1 MVVRTPHHLASPVC
15 RRPATT
21 SASKALPS
29 SINSSTLCESAR
41 SRVDN
46 PCKSPAWRPEV
57 ALRVL
62 VPIVLRMLPFF
73 LTFGLFC
80 AALFFRDFFTGVSLF
95 VAAFF
100 LANLFID
107 VIGRPAVLLG

>member
-1 MVVRTPHHLASPVC
+1 M
-15 RRPATT
+15 
-21 SASKALPS
+21 
-29 SINSSTLCESAR
+29 
-41 SRVDN
+41 
-46 PCKSPAWRPEV
+46 

-107 VIGRPAVLLG
+107 VIGRPAVLLGFVRLFPVFLLSAISEVYHRHTFASAWLQICAHKTRDTGLERILSMAT